1 MVRFGEQNWPNTRPA
16 HSPGPARRVSNLLP
30 PWRGMKRWA
39 RIAAMAAW
47 IGCLALQARALED
60 GPLTPDAVKTRWHSR
75 LAGRHF
81 SAVVHL
87 SMDMGGIHEER
98 ELRVWRTDEAVG
110 AERVMVRFTQPE
122 SVRNVGVLFL
132 EQQGRPNDYFLYQPD
147 LKRVRRLPQ
156 SIANDD
162 VYGIDLEFLGF
173 GVAQSEPTEIES
185 MERESLEGRP
195 AYKLTEQALRE
206 NPRFDERVTWID
218 AETFIPMRTEQ
229 FRQGKRRLVARTVE
243 TKPVHGVETPVRM
256 EFENQLDKR
265 KVLLQVNDVD
275 YEVAIPDEYFSTLA
289 LVRASISGG
298 SAR

>member
-1 MVRFGEQNWPNTRPA
+1 
-16 HSPGPARRVSNLLP
+16 
-30 PWRGMKRWA
+30 MKRWV
-39 RIAAMAAW
+39 RIAVLAAS
-47 IGCLALQARALED
+47 IGGLALQAGALED
-60 GPLTPDAVKTRWHSR
+60 GAPLTPEAVKTRWHSR

-81 SAVVHL
+81 AALVHL
-87 SMDMGGIHEER
+87 SMDLGGIHEER
-98 ELRVWRTDEAVG
+98 ELHVWRTDEAVG

-156 SIANDD
+156 TVANDD

-229 FRQGKRRLVARTVE
+229 FQKGKRRLVARTIE
-243 TKPVHGVETPVRM
+243 TRPMHGVETPVRM
-256 EFENQLDKR
+256 EFENQLDRR
-265 KVLLQVNDVD
+265 KVQLLVNDVD

-289 LVRASISGG
+289 LVRASIAGSGH
-298 SAR
+298 